1 MSPTKDLVEL
11 YQGALQGVDKAK
23 LLVEHMVAN
32 IRDAARKLEN
42 WKDLEVAIP
51 STSGSAPAPSMRAIE
66 WNNLPA
72 GRELERALAEWHRAC
87 RDAHSAWKAIP
98 KPRQIGLVAPG
109 DFCQVAANRGS
120 YG

>member
-1 MSPTKDLVEL
+1 MSPTKDAVEL

-32 IRDAARKLEN
+32 IRDAARKLES
-42 WKDLEVAIP
+42 WKELEVAATQGAAGN
-51 STSGSAPAPSMRAIE
+51 SLSMPMGRTIE

-87 RDAHSAWKAIP
+87 RDAHSAWKGIP
-98 KPRQIGLVAPG
+98 TPRQIGLVAPG
-109 DFCQVAANRGS
+109 DFCQTAGNRLS
-120 YG
+120 